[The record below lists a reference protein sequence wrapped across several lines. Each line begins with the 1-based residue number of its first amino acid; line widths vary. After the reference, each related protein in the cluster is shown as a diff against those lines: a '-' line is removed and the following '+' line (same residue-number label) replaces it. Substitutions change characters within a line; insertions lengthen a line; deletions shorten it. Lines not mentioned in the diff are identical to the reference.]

1 MFRKE
6 LTDLSTFTNKKSK
19 QEAFEDWART
29 HLPNDKRLSFEDGN
43 QIIKGK
49 ERTFVVASFG
59 DYEDANR
66 CARRFVAY
74 RCGLG
79 NITRVYSWLW
89 HADEKRWLE
98 CATQQFGSW

>member
-1 MFRKE
+1 MFRNE
-6 LTDLSTFTNKKSK
+6 MTDLKQFASKKDK
-19 QEAFEDWART
+19 RAAFETWKLT
-29 HLPNDKRLSFEDGN
+29 HLPDGKNLFFEGEK
-43 QIIKGK
+43 QVIKGE

-89 HADEKRWLE
+89 HPDEKRWIE